1 VELPTNAVKEEE
13 RLLFFF
19 FFGRRRGRFAYR
31 GLVVHRS

>member
-1 VELPTNAVKEEE
+1 VKEEE

-19 FFGRRRGRFAYR
+19 FFGRRRGCLGYR